1 MKLTSLPL
9 FLCVAAASIFAQAP
23 PEVRLTV
30 ESVTPRA
37 VEPRTEQSVVRDYTA
52 AWKSLADASESNAP
66 ALLDAYFTGPAK
78 TNFGREVTDQQ
89 KIGTHIRYLNQV
101 HNLKAVFYA
110 PEGDVMQLQDS
121 AEYQMQ
127 IVSGDKIIHDEHVV
141 VQYVVLMTPGADRW
155 MVRQIQA
162 VPAL

>member
-1 MKLTSLPL
+1 MKLISISL
-9 FLCVAAASIFAQAP
+9 FLCVAVSLFAQAP
-23 PEVRLTV
+23 PEVKLTV
-30 ESVTPRA
+30 ESVAPRA
-37 VEPRTEQSVVRDYTA
+37 VEPRTEQSLIRDYTA
-52 AWKSLADASESNAP
+52 AWKTLADASESKSP
-66 ALLDAYFTGPAK
+66 TLLDAYFIGAAR

-127 IVSGDKIIHDEHVV
+127 IVSGDKVIQDEHVV

-162 VPAL
+162 VPAQ

>member
-1 MKLTSLPL
+1 MKLTSLSL
-9 FLCVAAASIFAQAP
+9 FICMAAVSLFAQAA
-23 PEVRLTV
+23 PEVKL
-30 ESVTPRA
+30 SAASATPRA
-37 VEPRTEQSVVRDYTA
+37 VEPRTEQSLVRDYTA
-52 AWKSLADASESNAP
+52 AWKSLADASEGNAP
-66 ALLDAYFTGPAK
+66 ALLDAYFIGTAR
-78 TNFGREVTDQQ
+78 TNFGRKVTEQQ

-121 AEYQMQ
+121 AEYQKQ
-127 IVSGDKIIHDEHVV
+127 IVSGDKVIHDEHMV

-162 VPAL
+162 VPAQ

>member
-1 MKLTSLPL
+1 MKAASLFL
-9 FLCVAAASIFAQAP
+9 FLCVAANLFAQAA
-23 PEVRLTV
+23 PEVKLTV
-30 ESVTPRA
+30 AAVGPRA
-37 VEPRTEQSVVRDYTA
+37 VEPRTEQSLVRDYAA
-52 AWKSLADASESNAP
+52 AWKSLADASESNTP
-66 ALLDAYFTGPAK
+66 ALLNAYFAGAAR
-78 TNFGREVTDQQ
+78 TNFGRLVNDQQ

-127 IVSGDKIIHDEHVV
+127 IVSGDKVIQDEHVV
-141 VQYVVLMTPGADRW
+141 VQYIVLITPGADRW

-162 VPAL
+162 VPAQ